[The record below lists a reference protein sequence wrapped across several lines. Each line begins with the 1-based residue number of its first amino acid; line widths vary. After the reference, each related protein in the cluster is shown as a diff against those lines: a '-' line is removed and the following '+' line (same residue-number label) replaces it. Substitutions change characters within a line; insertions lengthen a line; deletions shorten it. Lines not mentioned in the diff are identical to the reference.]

1 MTADPHAEFAVG
13 AKGRQG
19 LCWRRNPGP
28 SCLEGPYRSPLVRF
42 WRFRAHDHQLTLH
55 FRLGTLLSQG

>member
-1 MTADPHAEFAVG
+1 M
-13 AKGRQG
+13 
-19 LCWRRNPGP
+19 CWRRNHGP

>member
-1 MTADPHAEFAVG
+1 M
-13 AKGRQG
+13 
-19 LCWRRNPGP
+19 
-28 SCLEGPYRSPLVRF
+28 RF